1 MLLARYLY
9 FGCLTIVMPLLKRK
23 PAPAKVPTVVKVRIE
38 LSKED
43 REDLNK
49 IRKEI
54 AQKKQEMERQARLQ
68 QLEAE
73 KAELEHEKGEL
84 DKRVKFMQDI
94 LKETKDMKENIVLRR
109 TLNELQNRQIS
120 ICSELCDIQKAR
132 LQIIREQLSK

>member
-1 MLLARYLY
+1 MT
-9 FGCLTIVMPLLKRK
+9 FLKKGPATAEK
-23 PAPAKVPTVVKVRIE
+23 PKVVKVRIE
-38 LSKED
+38 LSKEG